1 MKKLLSIFFITFLM
15 CMNCVQ
21 VYAVVVV
28 DAYDISVKNADGVT
42 IYYNINYLENAELEV
57 TSRDYDKSSYSG
69 DVVIPEEVT
78 YEDHV
83 YKVTSIGRSAFY
95 NCSDLTS
102 ITIPNSVI
110 SIQGGAF
117 YGCSSLT
124 TVTIPNSVT
133 TIEGYAFGNR
143 SPG

>member
-1 MKKLLSIFFITFLM
+1 MKKSHLNLLLVLLS
-15 CMNCVQ
+15 CMTSINVLAYCDIQ
-21 VYAVVVV
+21 VP
-28 DAYDISVKNADGVT
+28 NADGVT
-42 IYYNINYLENAELEV
+42 IYYNVNYLENAELEV
-57 TSRDYDKSSYSG
+57 TSRDYNKSSYSG

-133 TIEGYAFGNR
+133 TIEGYAFEKCI
-143 SPG
+143 